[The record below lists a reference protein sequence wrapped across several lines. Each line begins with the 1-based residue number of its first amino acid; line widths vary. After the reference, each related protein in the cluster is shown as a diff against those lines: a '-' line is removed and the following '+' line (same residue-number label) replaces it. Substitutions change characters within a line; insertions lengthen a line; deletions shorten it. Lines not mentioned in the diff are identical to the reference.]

1 MSIRQVN
8 AAEVVSDLGFFDRV
22 IDVRSPAEFAE
33 DHLPGAVNWPVL
45 DDEERKQVGTLYKQ
59 VSPLEARKVGAA
71 MVARNIATHID
82 RWLRDE
88 PKSWQPLVYC
98 WRGGQRSGSL
108 AWFLDQIGFRTRQL
122 AGGYKAFRAVV
133 REELETL
140 PQRFDFRVLAGRT
153 GSGKTR
159 LLHALAHEGA
169 QVLDLEALACHRG
182 SVLGGIPGTPQPSQ
196 KRFDTV
202 LWERLRAFE
211 PARAVFVESESAKVG
226 QLRVPESLIVHIR
239 EHGQCL
245 AVQMPDAARVQLLLE
260 DYGFFARDPEA
271 FCRLLDALIE
281 LRGKD
286 TVRAWQALA
295 RDGRWADVFADLM
308 SRHYDPLYERSMQR
322 HFSGLAQARTVG
334 LCDGKPATLR
344 AVAQRL
350 VAEAGATVA
359 GPQAG
364 SSVMLEPPLGGGAGE
379 P

>member
-1 MSIRQVN
+1 MTIKMVT
-8 AAEVVSDLGFFDRV
+8 AAEVVPHLGDLDRI
-22 IDVRSPAEFAE
+22 IDVRSPSEFAE

-45 DDEERKQVGTLYKQ
+45 DDDERHTVGTLYKQ

-71 MVARNIATHID
+71 IVARNIATHID

-133 REELETL
+133 RDQLEML

-159 LLHALAHEGA
+159 LLHALAAEGA

-196 KRFDTV
+196 KRFDTLV
-202 LWERLRAFE
+202 WERLCAFD
-211 PARAVFVESESAKVG
+211 PARPVFVESESAKVG
-226 QLRVPESLIVHIR
+226 QLRVPESLIVRMR

-245 AVQMPDAARVQLLLE
+245 AVQMSDAARVQLLLE
-260 DYGFFARDPEA
+260 EYGFFARDPEA
-271 FCRLLDALIE
+271 FCALLDALIE

-286 TVRAWQALA
+286 TVRTWQALA
-295 RDGRWADVFADLM
+295 REGRWADVFADLM
-308 SRHYDPLYERSMQR
+308 SHHYDPLYERSMQR
-322 HFSGLAQARTVG
+322 HFSGLAQARPVE
-334 LCDGKPATLR
+334 LADGAPDTLR
-344 AVAQRL
+344 AVARDL
-350 VAEAGATVA
+350 LTG
-359 GPQAG
+359 
-364 SSVMLEPPLGGGAGE
+364 
-379 P
+379 